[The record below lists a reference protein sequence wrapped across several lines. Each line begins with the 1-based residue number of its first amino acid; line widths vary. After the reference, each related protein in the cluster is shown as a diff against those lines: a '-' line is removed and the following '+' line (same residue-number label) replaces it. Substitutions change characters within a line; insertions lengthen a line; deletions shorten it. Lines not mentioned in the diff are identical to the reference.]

1 MAELNP
7 AYEKKHE
14 ETYLNYSRGADA
26 PNALRTPIAK
36 EADRS
41 IGNVGDIILGSIQAK
56 DTLYKERIRQ
66 EVTTDV
72 DNWRDPY
79 IGVSTSSG
87 SPDANVPADLRR
99 QIERMDAVSQTAA
112 EGKLT
117 DKHYW
122 MQMENIARA
131 TRSRYPGYRE
141 YIDNVVSNITGG
153 TPANV
158 LAKMVANEAENLKS
172 SATKRRDWVEKELL
186 DKGVSPAS
194 MGGRTTQEL
203 ETRLAEKNKVE
214 YDLKLS
220 QSQTNLMSS
229 KMALDD
235 KFTEREANYQVN
247 KALTD
252 NLSDMLTDYRKSRDT
267 TISNL
272 RDNEMSPGELAQVE
286 AAGLEY
292 KNAAIS
298 QANAILDGYSGLTP
312 DGRKTILASVQ
323 ARVDQEIQTITAGN
337 TTTKELLAN
346 SVEYVKTLDSRAAL
360 EDMGEVWRT
369 LGAVDRE
376 MGGQIGAK
384 TWIDNG
390 GRRQLDAHSAIKNAK
405 FNLAPVDFGRPPPK
419 IGEHTKAIIENPSIP
434 TNNKGEAIT
443 QALDTHI
450 RNLTVNPNTTPEVKA
465 NIVRSLYDEKS
476 PDFINRID
484 KGNNDDIAV
493 FQKMNSPTVTKTMEE
508 LRAAGYSEE
517 YKMWDTWRE
526 INARALYSGD
536 LDTMK
541 NINVN
546 STYLKYKMNP
556 DGTLDIEYTFPRG
569 RDNDSF
575 AIDSRTPGYLI
586 EMGQNWALGA
596 EASKNRVNG
605 MINAMR
611 PLWDAQGL
619 DPVEQ
624 STRLLAMNGFDLNP
638 GLRPNTLFESFTK
651 FLQEMVDSAVANQ
664 EATKAATQYYS
675 TDTRNYRMPLGMG
688 DPSNEERVRPAGK
701 QLTPVEGIQME
712 LEETLAIIQES
723 PDPATQEEARAR
735 YKGLQKDLDDALKQQ
750 REYLDNIEK
759 NFPKEFPGFG
769 RPERNIPTS

>member
-36 EADRS
+36 EADRT

-79 IGVSTSSG
+79 IGASTSSG

-158 LAKMVANEAENLKS
+158 LAKMVANEAESLKS
-172 SATKRRDWVEKELL
+172 NASRRRDWVEKELL
-186 DKGVSPAS
+186 GKGMSPEVMS
-194 MGGRTTQEL
+194 GRTTQEL
-203 ETRLAEKNKVE
+203 ETRLAEKNKIE

-220 QSQTNLMSS
+220 QTQTNLMSS

-235 KFTEREANYQVN
+235 RFTEREANYQVN

-252 NLSDMLTDYRKSRDT
+252 NLSDMLTDYRKSRDD

-312 DGRKTILASVQ
+312 DGRKTILASVES
-323 ARVDQEIQTITAGN
+323 RVNQEIQTITAGS

-346 SVEYVKTLDSRAAL
+346 SLEYVKNTDDRRAAEKASDIQRKVGIVDRTQGGQAAVTIFLEADKNTLDYRAA
-360 EDMGEVWRT
+360 VS
-369 LGAVDRE
+369 
-376 MGGQIGAK
+376 
-384 TWIDNG
+384 
-390 GRRQLDAHSAIKNAK
+390 SAD
-405 FNLAPVDFGRPPPK
+405 FNLSPVDFSRPVPK
-419 IGEHTKAIIENPSIP
+419 IGEHAKEIIEDPGIP
-434 TNNKGEAIT
+434 TANKGKAIT
-443 QALDTHI
+443 QSLDRHI
-450 RNLTVNPNTTPEVKA
+450 KNLTVNPNTTPEVKA

-526 INARALYSGD
+526 LNARALYSGD

-556 DGTLDIEYTFPRG
+556 DGTIDIEYTFPRG
-569 RDNDSF
+569 RNNDSF
-575 AIDSRTPGYLI
+575 AIDSRTPGYFI

-651 FLQEMVDSAVANQ
+651 FLQETVDSAVANQ
-664 EATKAATQYYS
+664 EATKAATQHYS